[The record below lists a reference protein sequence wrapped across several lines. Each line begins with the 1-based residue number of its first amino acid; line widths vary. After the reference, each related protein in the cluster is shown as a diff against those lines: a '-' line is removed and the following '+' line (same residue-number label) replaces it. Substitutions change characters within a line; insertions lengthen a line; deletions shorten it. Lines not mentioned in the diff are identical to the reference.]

1 VEGRELASRS
11 GQLSVPLRKFSS
23 QPTTLSGSYAPVTN
37 PTHDPQ
43 KLHEYREKAA
53 SLHDLSKGVEE
64 RIGQAAESGSIEA
77 AREALGE
84 LTLKTKEFEEFRKS
98 LTPVEIFLAKYNVE
112 VVNDH
117 TVSFVVPRGVAPIGI
132 LQKAQGLVAD
142 RDLIWPTQLERWAKD
157 PKFTT
162 EGTNSE
168 RISIDGHVP
177 NSRNK
182 DRTEQEKMVGKE
194 NLPSLDHLAVA
205 FAVNWIATREPLF
218 GWYNKNESSHVV
230 RAAGG
235 ALSFYRYGLRV
246 YVIFDDYSSGS
257 VAVSSRAPGIKKT
270 R

>member
-1 VEGRELASRS
+1 MN
-11 GQLSVPLRKFSS
+11 
-23 QPTTLSGSYAPVTN
+23 N

-98 LTPVEIFLAKYNVE
+98 LTPAEIFLAKYNVE
-112 VVNDH
+112 VINDH
-117 TVSFVVPRGVAPIGI
+117 TVSFVVPRGVAPIEI
-132 LQKAQGLVAD
+132 LREAQGLVVD
-142 RDLIWPTQLERWAKD
+142 RDLIFPTQLERWAKD

-162 EGTNSE
+162 EGTKSE
-168 RISIDGHVP
+168 RISIEGHVP
-177 NSRNK
+177 NSTNK
-182 DRTEQEKMVGKE
+182 TRSQQEEMVGKE

-218 GWYNKNESSHVV
+218 GLYEKSNFWSYVV

-235 ALSFYRYGLRV
+235 ALYFSSYGLRV
-246 YVIFDDYSSGS
+246 DVIYDDVSDGN

>member
-1 VEGRELASRS
+1 
-11 GQLSVPLRKFSS
+11 
-23 QPTTLSGSYAPVTN
+23 VTN

-53 SLHDLSKGVEE
+53 ALYDLSKGIEE
-64 RIGQAAESGSIEA
+64 RIEQAAESGTIEA

-84 LTLKTKEFEEFRKS
+84 LTLKTGEFEDFRKS
-98 LTPVEIFLAKYNVE
+98 MTSAEIFLAKYSVE
-112 VVNDH
+112 VINDH
-117 TVSFVVPRGVAPIGI
+117 TVSFVVPRGVAPIEI
-132 LQKAQGLVAD
+132 LQEAQGLVTD
-142 RDLIWPTQLERWAKD
+142 RDLIYPDQLAKWEKD

-162 EGTNSE
+162 EATKSE

-177 NSRNK
+177 NSINK
-182 DRTEQEKMVGKE
+182 DRTAQEEMVGKE

-218 GWYNKNESSHVV
+218 GWYNKNEWCHVV

-235 ALSFYRYGLRV
+235 ALDFSSDGLDVYG
-246 YVIFDDYSSGS
+246 IFDGVSDVL

>member
-1 VEGRELASRS
+1 MS
-11 GQLSVPLRKFSS
+11 
-23 QPTTLSGSYAPVTN
+23 N

-53 SLHDLSKGVEE
+53 ALYDLSKGIEE
-64 RIGQAAESGSIEA
+64 RIEQAAESGTIEA

-84 LTLKTKEFEEFRKS
+84 LTLKTGEFEDFRKS
-98 LTPVEIFLAKYNVE
+98 MTSAEIFLAKYSVE
-112 VVNDH
+112 VINDH
-117 TVSFVVPRGVAPIGI
+117 TVSFVVPRGVAPIEI
-132 LQKAQGLVAD
+132 LREAQGLVVD
-142 RDLIWPTQLERWAKD
+142 RDLIWPTQLERWEKD
-157 PKFTT
+157 PKFTAPAT
-162 EGTNSE
+162 SSE

-177 NSRNK
+177 NSIHK

-218 GWYNKNESSHVV
+218 GWYNKNEWCHVV

-235 ALSFYRYGLRV
+235 ALPFNSDGL
-246 YVIFDDYSSGS
+246 YVSDIYDDHSYDN